1 LRHSKHARNIS
12 EMKNAAGD
20 PANMDKVKHHFEE
33 EAQEFDRI
41 ILTLIPY
48 YATMMPTDKKVAEL
62 LKSEYLSRLGS
73 GNGGVEEG
81 VCYDSTIFRNR

>member
-1 LRHSKHARNIS
+1 LRHSKLARNIS

-20 PANMDKVKHHFEE
+20 PANMDKVRHHFEE
-33 EAQEFDRI
+33 EAKEFDRI

-48 YATMMPTDKKVAEL
+48 YGAMIPMDKKVAEL

-73 GNGGVEEG
+73 GNGDVEEG
-81 VCYDSTIFRNR
+81 VCYDSTISRNR